1 MSMVRASG
9 LTGYRGLVEELGG
22 DPAGLLESFRIRPSL
37 LDDPQAFLSYASLIG
52 LLEATSRELDCPDF
66 GLRLSTRQDIKIL
79 GPLGVAVRNCDNL
92 GDAMQTA
99 SRYMFVH
106 SPAISFTPQLPGA
119 TDRVRLV
126 FRILL
131 DRMGRAAQVTELS
144 IGLAARTVT
153 LLAASPRALRE
164 VRFSHS
170 RVAPL
175 QAYESHFEAPVTF
188 DHEDSAIDLDA
199 TFLGHPIRDASHE
212 LRELAEDYLAAHHD
226 DPGTPLSIRVK
237 LVVQRSLG
245 TGSTSCTDVAAA
257 FAMHPRTL
265 QRQLRAEGTTFETLK
280 DNART
285 ELARSYL
292 ADDRLPMSRIAALL
306 DYTEQSALSRSC
318 KRWFGKS
325 PRQLRRESQKHD
337 PGSTTS

>member
-153 LLAASPRALRE
+153 LLAASPR
-164 VRFSHS
+164 
-170 RVAPL
+170 
-175 QAYESHFEAPVTF
+175 EAPVTF